1 MDNLFKDFF
10 RRYHFLRPADLV
22 ELYKLSSWKSYPAG
36 ELIARNGDFFQYI
49 IAIRKG
55 IIRTYVLTPQGEEKT
70 VRFAKEGE
78 FTGCSE
84 SFAGENPSTEYLE
97 VVEDCKV
104 ILFDVHRLKRV
115 AQHNIRLLRLLH
127 EGTTEVLIEAV
138 RRIEFFTTLNP
149 EERYRFLLAS
159 NPELLH
165 RVPQKYLASYIGVT
179 TVSLSRIRSRVAQ
192 NPPSARGN

>member
-1 MDNLFKDFF
+1 M
-10 RRYHFLRPADLV
+10 
-22 ELYKLSSWKSYPAG
+22 
-36 ELIARNGDFFQYI
+36 
-49 IAIRKG
+49 RKG
-55 IIRTYVLTPQGEEKT
+55 IIRTYVLSPQGEEKT

-78 FTGCSE
+78 FTSCLE
-84 SFAGENPSTEYLE
+84 SFAGENPSTEFLE

-104 ILFDVHRLKRV
+104 ILLDVHRLKRV

-149 EERYRFLLAS
+149 EERYRFLLAG

-192 NPPSARGN
+192 NPPSAKGN